1 MAVCLGLVSSTW
13 PLTATAPPRLSQELQ
28 SELALGRLVFSFC
41 SRIFLPH
48 VRHPLANTF
57 LILSYLLPC
66 PPLGFWG
73 TSRHPMSGVA
83 CVEIR
88 MLTLAHLYEHFPQ
101 LMIFFCLWTAW
112 TVCVY
117 VCVCVCVYQW
127 REGEIKAPAYIFFFF
142 CISQFIRK
150 ALVKDTDE
158 QLDERCAGQG
168 LWGRVW
174 RFRDS
179 RGAPPSRCAPVWKLW
194 SSPFRSLME
203 DFLQYDWLL
212 IFS

>member
-1 MAVCLGLVSSTW
+1 MCRPSLLASVDLPSRCCSSYFSLGVSFCLVANCQWQVALDGVSQDGVTGSKQDMAVCLGLVSSTW

-88 MLTLAHLYEHFPQ
+88 MLTLAHLYEHFLQ
-101 LMIFFCLWTAW
+101 RMIFFCL
-112 TVCVY
+112 
-117 VCVCVCVYQW
+117 
-127 REGEIKAPAYIFFFF
+127 
-142 CISQFIRK
+142 
-150 ALVKDTDE
+150 
-158 QLDERCAGQG
+158 
-168 LWGRVW
+168 
-174 RFRDS
+174 
-179 RGAPPSRCAPVWKLW
+179 
-194 SSPFRSLME
+194 
-203 DFLQYDWLL
+203 
-212 IFS
+212 